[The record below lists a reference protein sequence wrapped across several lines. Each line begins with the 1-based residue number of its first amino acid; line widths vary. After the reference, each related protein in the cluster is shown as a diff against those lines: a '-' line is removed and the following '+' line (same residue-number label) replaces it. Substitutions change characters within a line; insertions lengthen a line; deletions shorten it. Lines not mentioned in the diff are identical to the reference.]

1 MFCVH
6 KIRISKDVS
15 IIFQKATQLR
25 VVFILGVELDYPG
38 WVFTTFSI
46 FIFIVRKY
54 TVIAPVSLSIALLM
68 TGCNESKISQC
79 QRLVKVV
86 NQGTSLID
94 NNKGTQVTTSLQ
106 LSKDLQN
113 VTKSIQELRLAD
125 PKLQEFQSS
134 FAKVFD
140 NLSQAIAKAAKALG
154 TTKTAEAST
163 AGRVKIQKARTDID
177 SALTAAAKSAGKES
191 DTFGN
196 QLNEYCS
203 QSQ

>member
-1 MFCVH
+1 M
-6 KIRISKDVS
+6 
-15 IIFQKATQLR
+15 
-25 VVFILGVELDYPG
+25 VFILGVELDYPE
-38 WVFTTFSI
+38 WVFTTCSI
-46 FIFIVRKY
+46 FILIVRKY
-54 TVIAPVSLSIALLM
+54 TVIAPVILSIALLM

-140 NLSQAIAKAAKALG
+140 NLSQAIAKAANALG

-163 AGRVKIQKARTDID
+163 AGRVKIQKARTDIE
-177 SALTAAAKSAGKES
+177 STLTAAAQTAGKES

-203 QSQ
+203 QSR